1 MLVRQFSIS
10 TIIFILIFLIQESVI
25 NQLRLPGGGFSLPL
39 LIALSWS
46 ALSTPTVGALTGFI
60 WGFFM
65 DLSQSSSGA
74 MGHWT
79 LLMILACYAVAF
91 LGFGNDNARGN
102 PVTNI
107 FLVSTASVLTLF
119 AFVLTG
125 LLLGVAVGN
134 FSRVLIAIIGNGIWA
149 LLVTPLILPVV
160 TRLHRVLFG
169 NQAHI

>member
-39 LIALSWS
+39 LIALSWA

-60 WGFFM
+60 SGFFM

-125 LLLGVAVGN
+125 LLLGVAVGS
-134 FSRVLIAIIGNGIWA
+134 FSRVLITIIGNGIWA
-149 LLVTPLILPVV
+149 LLVTPFILPVV

>member
-10 TIIFILIFLIQESVI
+10 TLVFILIFLLQESVV

-39 LIALSWS
+39 LIALTWA

-60 WGFFM
+60 SGFLM
-65 DLSQSSSGA
+65 DLSQSSSGVI
-74 MGHWT
+74 GHWT

-91 LGFGNDNARGN
+91 LGFGNDNFRGN

-107 FLVSTASVLTLF
+107 FLVSIASVITLIT
-119 AFVLTG
+119 FVITN
-125 LLLGVAVGN
+125 LLLGVPTGN
-134 FSRVLIAIIGNGIWA
+134 FSRVLITIIGSGIWA

>member
-10 TIIFILIFLIQESVI
+10 TLVFVLIFLIQESVI

-39 LIALSWS
+39 LIALTWA

-60 WGFFM
+60 SGFFM

-91 LGFGNDNARGN
+91 LGFGNDNVRGN
-102 PVTNI
+102 PITNI
-107 FLVSTASVLTLF
+107 FLVSAASVLTLF
-119 AFVLTG
+119 AFVISG
-125 LLLGVAVGN
+125 FLLGVSVGS
-134 FSRVLIAIIGNGIWA
+134 FSRVLITIIGNGIWA

-169 NQAHI
+169 NQAHT

>member
-10 TIIFILIFLIQESVI
+10 ALIFVLVFLIQESII
-25 NQLRLPGGGFSLPL
+25 NQLRLPGGGFSLL
-39 LIALSWS
+39 LLVALTWA

-60 WGFFM
+60 SGFIM

-79 LLMILACYAVAF
+79 LLMILACYSVAF
-91 LGFGNDNARGN
+91 LGFGNDNSHGN
-102 PVTNI
+102 AVTNV
-107 FLVSTASVLTLF
+107 FLVSIASVLTLV
-119 AFVLTG
+119 AFVITG
-125 LLLGVAVGN
+125 FLLGVSVGS
-134 FSRVLIAIIGNGIWA
+134 FSRVLITLLGNGIWA
-149 LLVTPLILPVV
+149 LLVTPLILPIV

>member
-1 MLVRQFSIS
+1 MLARQFSIS
-10 TIIFILIFLIQESVI
+10 SLIFVFVFLIQESVI
-25 NQLRLPGGGFSLPL
+25 NQLHLPGGGFSLPL
-39 LIALSWS
+39 LIALTWA

-60 WGFFM
+60 SGFLM

-91 LGFGNDNARGN
+91 LGFGNDNVRGN

-107 FLVSTASVLTLF
+107 FLVS
-119 AFVLTG
+119 FVVTG
-125 LLLGVAVGN
+125 LLLGVSVGS
-134 FSRVLIAIIGNGIWA
+134 FSRVLITIIGNGIWA

>member
-39 LIALSWS
+39 LIALSWA

-60 WGFFM
+60 SGFFM

-134 FSRVLIAIIGNGIWA
+134 FSRVLITIIGNGIWA

>member
-1 MLVRQFSIS
+1 MLARQFSIS
-10 TIIFILIFLIQESVI
+10 SLIFVFVFLIQESVI
-25 NQLRLPGGGFSLPL
+25 NQLHLPGGGFSLPL
-39 LIALSWS
+39 LIALTWA

-60 WGFFM
+60 SGFLM

-91 LGFGNDNARGN
+91 LGFGNDNVRGN

-107 FLVSTASVLTLF
+107 FLVSFASVLTLVS
-119 AFVLTG
+119 FVVTG
-125 LLLGVAVGN
+125 LLLGVSVGS
-134 FSRVLIAIIGNGIWA
+134 FSRVLITIIGNGIWA

>member
-1 MLVRQFSIS
+1 MLARQFSIS
-10 TIIFILIFLIQESVI
+10 SLVFVIIFLIQESVI

-39 LIALSWS
+39 LIALTWA

-60 WGFFM
+60 SGFLM
-65 DLSQSSSGA
+65 DLSQSSNGA

-91 LGFGNDNARGN
+91 LGFGNDNVRGN
-102 PVTNI
+102 PITNV
-107 FLVSTASVLTLF
+107 FLVSAASVLTLI
-119 AFVLTG
+119 AFVITG
-125 LLLGVAVGN
+125 FLLGVSVGS
-134 FSRVLIAIIGNGIWA
+134 FSRVLVTIVGNGVWS

-160 TRLHRVLFG
+160 TRLHRTLFG

>member
-10 TIIFILIFLIQESVI
+10 SLVFVFIFLIQESVI

-39 LIALSWS
+39 LIALTW
-46 ALSTPTVGALTGFI
+46 ATLSTPTVGALTGFI
-60 WGFFM
+60 SGFFM

-91 LGFGNDNARGN
+91 LGFGNDNVRGT

-107 FLVSTASVLTLF
+107 ILVSSASVLTLI
-119 AFVLTG
+119 AFVITG
-125 LLLGVAVGN
+125 ILLGVSVGS
-134 FSRVLIAIIGNGIWA
+134 FSRVVITILGNGIWA

-160 TRLHRVLFG
+160 TRLHRGLFG

>member
-1 MLVRQFSIS
+1 MLARQFSIS
-10 TIIFILIFLIQESVI
+10 SLIFVFVFLIQESVI
-25 NQLRLPGGGFSLPL
+25 NQLHLPGGGFSLPL
-39 LIALSWS
+39 LIALTWA

-60 WGFFM
+60 SGFLM

-91 LGFGNDNARGN
+91 LGFGNDNVRGN

-107 FLVSTASVLTLF
+107 FLVSFASVLTLVS
-119 AFVLTG
+119 FVVTG
-125 LLLGVAVGN
+125 LLLGPSVGS
-134 FSRVLIAIIGNGIWA
+134 FSRVLITIIGNAIWA

-160 TRLHRVLFG
+160 TRLHRFLFG

>member
-1 MLVRQFSIS
+1 MLARQFSIS
-10 TIIFILIFLIQESVI
+10 SLVFVIVFLIQESVI

-39 LIALSWS
+39 LIALTWA

-60 WGFFM
+60 SGFLM

-91 LGFGNDNARGN
+91 LGFGNDNVRGN
-102 PVTNI
+102 PITNI
-107 FLVSTASVLTLF
+107 LLVSSASVLTLI
-119 AFVLTG
+119 AFVITG
-125 LLLGVAVGN
+125 FLLGVSFGS
-134 FSRVLIAIIGNGIWA
+134 FSRILITIFGNGIWA
-149 LLVTPLILPVV
+149 LFVTPLILPIV
-160 TRLHRVLFG
+160 TRLHRTLFG

>member
-60 WGFFM
+60 SGFFM

-125 LLLGVAVGN
+125 LLLGVAVGS
-134 FSRVLIAIIGNGIWA
+134 FSRVLISIIGNGIWA

>member
-1 MLVRQFSIS
+1 M
-10 TIIFILIFLIQESVI
+10 IFLIQESVI

-39 LIALSWS
+39 LIALSWA

-60 WGFFM
+60 SGFFM

-107 FLVSTASVLTLF
+107 FLVSTASVFTLF

-125 LLLGVAVGN
+125 LLLGVAVGS
-134 FSRVLIAIIGNGIWA
+134 FSRVLITIIGNGIWA